1 MIEYLELADAL
12 LIAEAVL
19 GDPAETLAKGERIGL
34 LESALAAPRAE
45 FGGVEFYPDLAVKAA
60 VLCAHIAKNHGL
72 RDGNKRVAFLAMVE
86 FLERNG
92 CEWVP
97 PDGDWDGEITDQ
109 VIRGVAESELDE
121 SVVAALT
128 EWIRGCAGLPL

>member
-1 MIEYLELADAL
+1 MIEYLEFADAL

-19 GDPAETLAKGERIGL
+19 GDPVEVLLKSDRIHL
-34 LESALAAPRAE
+34 LESAIHAPSAG
-45 FGGVEFYPDLAVKAA
+45 FGDIDFYPDLAVKAA

-92 CEWVP
+92 HEWIP
-97 PDGDWDGEITDQ
+97 PDSDWDGEETDRVIRAVAASDLGEQ
-109 VIRGVAESELDE
+109 VITEL
-121 SVVAALT
+121 AA
-128 EWIRGCAGLPL
+128 WIRGCAGL